1 MLCDSFNRLLLIAPL
16 AASPLV
22 SAFLRSQI
30 VEISCRIMEISG
42 YNMRSRVEI
51 EISPPFE
58 IRIVTVFFHTE
69 EGLYILNVCVLF

>member
-1 MLCDSFNRLLLIAPL
+1 MPYNGDLGL
-16 AASPLV
+16 
-22 SAFLRSQI
+22 QH
-30 VEISCRIMEISG
+30 EISC
-42 YNMRSRVEI
+42 YKTRSRVEI